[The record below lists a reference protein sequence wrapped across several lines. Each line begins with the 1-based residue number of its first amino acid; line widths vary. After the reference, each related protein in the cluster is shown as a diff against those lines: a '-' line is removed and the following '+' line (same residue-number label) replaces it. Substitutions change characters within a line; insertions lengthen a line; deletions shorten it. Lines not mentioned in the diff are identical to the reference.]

1 MAKISKPVEIFLA
14 KTWVITSTIPANS
27 IKYSDVNI
35 PVLLVIMKNQNDS
48 PAVTASDLNLGE
60 LVCILDWINK
70 RH

>member
-1 MAKISKPVEIFLA
+1 MAKMSKPFEIFLA

>member
-1 MAKISKPVEIFLA
+1 MAKISKPFEILLA
-14 KTWVITSTIPANS
+14 NICVIVKTIPTNNA
-27 IKYSDVNI
+27 KYSNVNI
-35 PVLLVIMKNQNDS
+35 PVLLVIMKNQNDN

>member
-1 MAKISKPVEIFLA
+1 MAKISKPFEIFLA
-14 KTWVITSTIPANS
+14 NICVIVKTIPTNNA
-27 IKYSDVNI
+27 KYSNVNI

-48 PAVTASDLNLGE
+48 PAVTTSDLNLGE

>member
-1 MAKISKPVEIFLA
+1 MAKISKPFEIFLA

-60 LVCILDWINK
+60 LVCILDCINT